1 MSSVNEQ
8 IVREYFETLGFLVI
22 QPNKHQVAARHKLDS
37 EEIDLL
43 VARPGSA
50 GVFSTPKE
58 VLWNSPSLEKVQR
71 AVVSIRGWHTD
82 RFSPAVLKKNPEI
95 FRFAGLEVIREA
107 RRMLGAGSITKILCI
122 SDFTTHAAQQEE
134 TLALLRKNGVD
145 GVLSFRTMLLELTE
159 RVDVSKNY
167 EKSDL
172 LQTLRV
178 LKTYDLLKEAQLDL
192 FEKRKGRKSAKAA
205 EPKTAKPGSSV
216 SGG

>member
-22 QPNKHQVAARHKLDS
+22 QPNKHQVAARHKLDA

-43 VARPGSA
+43 IARPGSA
-50 GVFSTPKE
+50 GVFNTPKE
-58 VLWNSPSLEKVQR
+58 VLWNSSALEKVQR

-95 FRFAGLEVIREA
+95 FRFAGLEVTKEA
-107 RRMLGAGSITKILCI
+107 RKVLGAGSITKILCI
-122 SDFTTHAAQQEE
+122 SDLTASAAHQEE
-134 TLALLRKNGVD
+134 TLALLRKGGID
-145 GVLSFRTMLLELTE
+145 GVLSFRTMLLELVE
-159 RVDVSKNY
+159 RVDTSKNY

-192 FEKRKGRKSAKAA
+192 FVGKGRKRTK
-205 EPKTAKPGSSV
+205 KQ
-216 SGG
+216 